1 MTENNK
7 TTSRIIKSET
17 EEMDWKDKDK
27 LKDDDL
33 KTFLKVVINNYNEIT
48 KKSQIPKKKLS
59 QNQFYRKIT
68 LQNYFTKMKRKYKVK
83 NQDKQNSLN
92 NENSNED
99 LITIINSSKIHSSLP
114 HLLFS
119 RDKLNFPKR
128 KKKREKEIK
137 VDMFYSKKFK
147 RIRPQKD
154 YFLRNSSTFLSTD
167 WDNKNKNNSVKLRNN
182 YSFNKSSG
190 ASVTLNESKKDKK
203 DKSAKKENNGK
214 RKGLESKNSNVTCF
228 LDRKKIN
235 DLPIIYP
242 LFLSY
247 NNSYNTLSEKN
258 RVEKILN
265 KFICL
270 KTQVIKDYKNRDR
283 IMREFMIK
291 NGIYDKSY
299 FTDQKLSSFNEY
311 LKKPFKFD
319 PKKTIIDVI
328 KEAVNYKYEKIQN
341 DQNKLKPV
349 NMFINHNIIYSNK
362 SLKKNKNNS
371 FDNINS
377 EKFYKNPICLKVN
390 ELNFDEKHLPI
401 LVNELETNLQ
411 KIQNERA
418 EKLNMLRGGVKRLK
432 KYDIKDNNKY
442 VPNLCLVNQDFKQ
455 QYELIID
462 KENKKLMKNYN
473 RSQHIQE
480 INDRMYY
487 NNIKKRLTDQNF
499 TDEIKRKLKLTE
511 YIIVQRAKKKKFL
524 SQFNQFAKDAKSKYS
539 SI

>member
-27 LKDDDL
+27 LKDNDL

-128 KKKREKEIK
+128 KKKKEKEIK

-349 NMFINHNIIYSNK
+349 NMFINHNIIYANK
-362 SLKKNKNNS
+362 SLKKIK
-371 FDNINS
+371 I
-377 EKFYKNPICLKVN
+377 
-390 ELNFDEKHLPI
+390 I
-401 LVNELETNLQ
+401 L
-411 KIQNERA
+411 
-418 EKLNMLRGGVKRLK
+418 
-432 KYDIKDNNKY
+432 
-442 VPNLCLVNQDFKQ
+442 
-455 QYELIID
+455 LII
-462 KENKKLMKNYN
+462 
-473 RSQHIQE
+473 
-480 INDRMYY
+480 
-487 NNIKKRLTDQNF
+487 
-499 TDEIKRKLKLTE
+499 
-511 YIIVQRAKKKKFL
+511 
-524 SQFNQFAKDAKSKYS
+524 
-539 SI
+539 